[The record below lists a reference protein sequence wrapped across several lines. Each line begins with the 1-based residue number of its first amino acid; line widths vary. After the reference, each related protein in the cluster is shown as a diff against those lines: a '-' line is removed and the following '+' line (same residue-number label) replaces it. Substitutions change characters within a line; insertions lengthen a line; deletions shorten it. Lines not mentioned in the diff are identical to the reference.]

1 MTKSYAL
8 KRLLEHGALNRR
20 EIVEITGWT
29 KAHVHSVLQ
38 YLAETEAIKRVNGK
52 WTLA

>member
-1 MTKSYAL
+1 MCI
-8 KRLLEHGALNRR
+8 RDRLEHGALKRR

-38 YLAETEAIKRVNGK
+38 YLAEIQAIKRENGK
-52 WTLA
+52 WTLT

>member
-8 KRLLEHGALNRR
+8 KRLLEHGALKRQ

-29 KAHVHSVLQ
+29 KAQVHSVLQ
-38 YLAETEAIKRVNGK
+38 YLAEIHAIKRENGK
-52 WTLA
+52 WTLT